1 MNFRP
6 TFWPGF
12 LLGALAAFAAL
23 SRKLLPTPSV
33 AADGLLDF
41 VSEAVLTSDA
51 SGQITAANAAARAL
65 FGPDLAGYQDLCY
78 PTGQPVPPGQLPLTR
93 RDFSPTGF
101 LLTGAD
107 GSSRTLEATTRTLPT
122 GGAVAVFRDS
132 TEHADAQAKETRAQ
146 ADTHALHAFGRR
158 LGTVRTAEE
167 AAEAVAEAVLTLGAK
182 TARCF
187 TYDADAKRLTL
198 TAARPDTRPKRPRT
212 QTAARNETAI
222 FDAANSL
229 HWAMYVSKEP
239 FEDADT
245 LALPLVAGGAALG
258 HLEVSGGSRVS
269 REMLTLAA
277 SLTAATLAARHQSER
292 ADAGAA
298 RETALLEIA
307 ALLAQAAPFDT
318 LCDAAAAHLR
328 RLLPADV
335 CTVTVSGRLRG
346 ADYLDGL
353 LRPERHK
360 PDDPGLRHEAAE
372 AAMASG
378 ATVQRTNLRS
388 SEFADAV
395 WRAFAGASGL
405 HRVLAVPLMGKP
417 AGALT
422 VWAAGDGAFTEAQVQ
437 LAETMAALLSVAPST
452 TKAGR
457 TKTQTSPG
465 PADAD

>member
-6 TFWPGF
+6 AFWPGF

-23 SRKLLPTPSV
+23 FRKPLPNPSV

-51 SGQITAANAAARAL
+51 SGQMTAANAAARAL
-65 FGPDLAGYQDLCY
+65 FGPDLASYHRLCY
-78 PTGQPVPPGQLPLTR
+78 PTGQPVPPGQWPLTR
-93 RDFSPTGF
+93 RDFSPALF
-101 LLTGAD
+101 LLTDAD
-107 GSSRTLEATTRTLPT
+107 GSSRTLEATAHPLLN
-122 GGAVAVFRDS
+122 GGVAAVFRDV
-132 TEHADAQAKETRAQ
+132 TERADAQATETRAR
-146 ADTHALHAFGRR
+146 ADTDALHALCRR
-158 LGTVRTAEE
+158 LGTARTAED
-167 AAEAVAEAVLTLGAK
+167 AAEASVEAALALGVL

-187 TYDADAKRLTL
+187 TYDADARQLTL
-198 TAARPDTRPKRPRT
+198 AAAHPDMRPKRPRT
-212 QTAARNETAI
+212 QTAARPETAI
-222 FDAANSL
+222 FEAADPL

-239 FEDADT
+239 YQSTET

-269 REMLTLAA
+269 RQALTLAA

-298 RETALLEIA
+298 REAAVRQIA

-318 LCDAAAAHLR
+318 LCDAAASHLR
-328 RLLPADV
+328 CLLPADV

-360 PDDPGLRHEAAE
+360 PDDPALRHEAADV
-372 AAMASG
+372 ATASG
-378 ATVQRTNLRS
+378 AAVQRTNLRS
-388 SEFADAV
+388 PEFADAV

-405 HRVLAVPLMGKP
+405 HRVLAVPLMGKS

-422 VWAAGDGAFTEAQVQ
+422 VWAAGDGAFTEAQAQ
-437 LAETMAALLSVAPST
+437 LAETMAALLSVRAATARAS
-452 TKAGR
+452 R
-457 TKTQTSPG
+457 TKPQTSPG
-465 PADAD
+465 PAGAD